1 VSERRYRLESQILLS
16 GSKYGGLVG
25 REDLGPRST
34 VYGTVVALVEDTYPG
49 AAKVRTEGGT
59 GPLYVVNVG
68 SVFKEAY
75 EVLCAESQ
83 LQSRPEE
90 PGPL

>member
-1 VSERRYRLESQILLS
+1 MSERRYRLESQILLS
-16 GSKYGGLVG
+16 AAKYGGLAG
-25 REDLGPRST
+25 GEDLGPRST

-68 SVFKEAY
+68 NVFSGAY
-75 EVLCAESQ
+75 EVLCAESE
-83 LQSRPEE
+83 LQSRLEK

>member
-1 VSERRYRLESQILLS
+1 
-16 GSKYGGLVG
+16 
-25 REDLGPRST
+25 
-34 VYGTVVALVEDTYPG
+34 VEDTYPG

>member
-1 VSERRYRLESQILLS
+1 MA
-16 GSKYGGLVG
+16 GSSAARTLAREARCTAPWSRSWRIPTPGGQ
-25 REDLGPRST
+25 
-34 VYGTVVALVEDTYPG
+34 
-49 AAKVRTEGGT
+49 VRTEGGT

>member
-1 VSERRYRLESQILLS
+1 MA
-16 GSKYGGLVG
+16 GSSAARTLA
-25 REDLGPRST
+25 REARCTAPWSRS
-34 VYGTVVALVEDTYPG
+34 VEDTYPG